1 MNNNFQCSEKM
12 IIRTMNQKDFFNV
25 DWSTIPEPKL
35 DANLEHL
42 NEFIVPDIKLNST
55 DGDIVN
61 LSNLKGITVIYIYP
75 MSGVPGKELPEGWD
89 EIPGA
94 RGCTPQSCS
103 FRDNFSKLKELGV
116 KNIFGLSTQSTVY
129 QKELADRIHLPYSIL
144 SDEKLEFAKK
154 LKLPFFNVDK
164 MDLIKR
170 ITLILEDNKIIKYF
184 YPIFPPTKNVE
195 DVIRYLDKKNPQK
208 FLSEGSN
215 FV

>member
-1 MNNNFQCSEKM
+1 M

-116 KNIFGLSTQSTVY
+116 KNIFGLSTQSTEY

-144 SDEKLEFAKK
+144 SDEKFEFAKK
-154 LKLPFFNVDK
+154 FKLPFFNVDK

>member
-116 KNIFGLSTQSTVY
+116 KNIFGLSTQSTEY

-144 SDEKLEFAKK
+144 SDEKFEFAKK

-170 ITLILEDNKIIKYF
+170 ITLILEDNKIVKYF

-195 DVIRYLDKKNPQK
+195 DVIRYLDKKPPEIS
-208 FLSEGSN
+208 F
-215 FV
+215 